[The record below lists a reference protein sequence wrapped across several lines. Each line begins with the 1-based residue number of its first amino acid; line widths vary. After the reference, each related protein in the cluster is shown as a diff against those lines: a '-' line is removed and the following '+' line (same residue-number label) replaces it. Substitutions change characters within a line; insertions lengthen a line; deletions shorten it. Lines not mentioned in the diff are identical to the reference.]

1 MAEDLRRSVEYYSTK
16 YSKMPARVFL
26 CGGTA
31 KIPKL
36 DEYLSRE
43 LGVPVEVADPLKNI
57 RTNLPAASPQ
67 YLREISPLFSVSVGL
82 AIRDMIG

>member
-1 MAEDLRRSVEYYSTK
+1 MIY
-16 YSKMPARVFL
+16 L

-36 DEYLSRE
+36 DQFLSRE
-43 LGVPVEVADPLKNI
+43 LGVSVVVADPVKKLHVNV
-57 RTNLPAASPQ
+57 PQASPQ
-67 YLREISPLFSVSVGL
+67 YLKDMSPLFSVCIGL